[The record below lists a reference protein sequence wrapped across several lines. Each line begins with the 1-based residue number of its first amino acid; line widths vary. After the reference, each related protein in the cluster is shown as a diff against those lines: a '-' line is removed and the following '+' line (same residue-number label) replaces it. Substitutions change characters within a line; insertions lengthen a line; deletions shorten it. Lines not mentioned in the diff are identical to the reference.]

1 MRRRAPYTMDM
12 KIAAV
17 VIVAVI
23 AVCAASAIVLTK
35 GGGGNDDNKET
46 DFGLLQEDKLCP
58 GVVAECHIRLFHE
71 AIDSSGVIVDMDDDL
86 YLADFQLERGEYKS
100 WMHSDLFYG
109 FGLLGED
116 YFTFPEGTTTSEVKH
131 MGVKMTLY
139 EFKGHLTGPSIDYD
153 FTDGQIY
160 AYGGYIWEG
169 SGHFINPD
177 TGVAVDFSCS
187 SNIYKDEGQIDYG
200 GQPDMSLL
208 DDDKIGP
215 GLNADTPWFKGNE
228 DHLAEFYVSSVI
240 EDHVYGRF
248 AVDGEPVTDAP
259 TVDRFFDF
267 ALMASDGSEFVGATV
282 STESFLD
289 VDMTVYSFDKGTVK
303 TKFFEQDLENAKVY
317 IYKGYIW
324 RISGTASDTGEK
336 FYCVSGLFM
345 SGRPD
350 RKPFMGNVPA
360 DFCRGPLP
368 SR

>member
-71 AIDSSGVIVDMDDDL
+71 AIDSSGVIVDMDDGL

-228 DHLAEFYVSSVI
+228 DHLAEFYVSSVV

-282 STESFLD
+282 SIESFLD